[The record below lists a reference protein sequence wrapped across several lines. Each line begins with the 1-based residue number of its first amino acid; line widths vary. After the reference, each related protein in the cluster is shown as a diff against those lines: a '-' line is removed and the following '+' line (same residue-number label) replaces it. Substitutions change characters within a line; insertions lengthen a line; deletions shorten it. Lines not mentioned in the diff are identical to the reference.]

1 MPPESSN
8 KADQDHFEKEKRL
21 FDEKIDK
28 ARYAYLVKH
37 EQFYQGLISSLDSNS
52 ARLRQSVEQGEEQMS
67 KILQLKADD
76 CGGRVRDKLH

>member
-1 MPPESSN
+1 MPDTSN
-8 KADQDHFEKEKRL
+8 ADQDHFEKEKRL

-52 ARLRQSVEQGEEQMS
+52 ARLRKSVEQGEEQMS
-67 KILQLKADD
+67 KILQLRDD
-76 CGGRVRDKLH
+76 NSGGKIKNKLH